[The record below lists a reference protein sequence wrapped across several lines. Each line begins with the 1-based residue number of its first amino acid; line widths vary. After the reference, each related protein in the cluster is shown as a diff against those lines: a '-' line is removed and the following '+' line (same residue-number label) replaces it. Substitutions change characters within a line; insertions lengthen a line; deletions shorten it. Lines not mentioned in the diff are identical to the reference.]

1 MWRGSTQTRCLLSLP
16 IRFKVRTHQ
25 GDART
30 SRTRTIMKLH
40 PFNLSLMTAVA
51 LTGWA
56 MAADP
61 ATPSVGPD
69 EALARLKAGNERFAK
84 SKVSTGKPVAARRA
98 ETAKEQHPFAI
109 VVACA
114 DSRSA
119 PEIIFDQTIGDL
131 FVIRTAGNLVDD
143 YALGSIEYAVDH
155 LGTRL
160 IVVLG
165 HERCGAVTAALGG
178 GTAPGHINSLVRD
191 IQPAVAASK
200 AKEGDALTNA
210 IHENDAEVAAKIRKQ
225 AQLGELASQVRVVEG
240 YYDLDTG
247 KVEWTAK

>member
-1 MWRGSTQTRCLLSLP
+1 
-16 IRFKVRTHQ
+16 
-25 GDART
+25 
-30 SRTRTIMKLH
+30 MKLH
-40 PFNLSLMTAVA
+40 RCNLTLVLAIA

-56 MAADP
+56 TAADP
-61 ATPSVGPD
+61 TASSVTPD
-69 EALARLKAGNERFAK
+69 DALARLKAGNERFAN
-84 SKVSTGKPVAARRA
+84 SKISAGKPVAARRA

-165 HERCGAVTAALGG
+165 HERCGAVTAALAGG
-178 GTAPGHINSLVRD
+178 SAPGHINSFVRD

-200 AKEGDALTNA
+200 GKDGDALANA
-210 IHENDAEVAAKIRKQ
+210 IHENDAQVAAKIRKQ
-225 AQLGELASQVRVVEG
+225 AQLGEHASEVRIVEG
-240 YYDLDTG
+240 YYNLDSG

>member
-1 MWRGSTQTRCLLSLP
+1 
-16 IRFKVRTHQ
+16 
-25 GDART
+25 
-30 SRTRTIMKLH
+30 MKLH
-40 PFNLSLMTAVA
+40 LNHLILTTAIIVS
-51 LTGWA
+51 GSA

-61 ATPSVGPD
+61 TAPSVKPD
-69 EALARLKAGNERFAK
+69 EAFSRLKTGNQRFAN
-84 SKVSTGKPVAARRA
+84 SKVSAGKPVAARRA
-98 ETAKEQHPFAI
+98 ETAQGQHPFAI

-114 DSRSA
+114 DSRTA
-119 PEIIFDQTIGDL
+119 PEIVFDQDIGDL

-143 YALGSIEYAVDH
+143 YALGSIEYAVEH

-178 GTAPGHINSLVRD
+178 DSAPGHINSLVRA

-200 AKEGDALTNA
+200 GKEGDALTNA
-210 IHENDAEVAAKIRKQ
+210 IHENDAEVATKIRKQ
-225 AQLGELASQVRVVEG
+225 AELGELASQVRVVEG
-240 YYDLDTG
+240 YYNLDTG